1 MNIQIAEVIRLVSF
15 HVDVPASRR
24 EQPLL
29 NPEASTLNAKLS
41 YLAGGSR
48 VHAGPRLLVRAG
60 DVGFR
65 FGHSSHSIAHSLR
78 GVPGAMSLRMPT

>member
-41 YLAGGSR
+41 LQA
-48 VHAGPRLLVRAG
+48 ALVSMQDLGCWSEQG

-65 FGHSSHSIAHSLR
+65 FGHSSHRIAHSGAARLQ
-78 GVPGAMSLRMPT
+78 GFVGCLVP